1 MAPTT
6 DRQRLVQL
14 LRARHC
20 AIAVVTMEEDHA
32 LNAVVGAALDVG
44 RPVLVWSMVR
54 GLCDGTF
61 TEDQHPQPDTLAPAA
76 ALKTFAR
83 GGQARVLAC
92 LDLGEHL
99 GSELVLRSWREAV
112 DSCRRSGST
121 LVMIDHHEAESE
133 VVAGAS
139 VRFELSLPDE
149 HELGELAKEAV
160 RRLRADERIAIDITT
175 GQFAALVHNLRGLTR
190 RQAEQAVRDAAVAHD
205 RLDAGAVGAVTIL
218 RRRMLHRQGV
228 LDAIELPV
236 ALGEVAGASQLKRW
250 LALRAPVMAAGAV
263 PVAGLEPPRGILLLG
278 VPGSGK
284 SLCAKAIATAWGQP
298 LLRLDAGALYDRYVG
313 ESERRLREALQ
324 QAESMAPVVL
334 WIDEIEKAFAS
345 ASSRSS
351 DGGLSQRMFGG
362 LLTWMQERRAPVFL
376 VATANDIE
384 ALPPELLRKGRFDEI
399 FFIDLPVPAVRR
411 ELFAI
416 HLAKRGLQPAAFAL
430 DELVEASAGR
440 SGAEL
445 EQAIISAGYEA
456 HAAGTAIAD
465 AHIRAALKASAP
477 LSVTMAERIAALR
490 AWARTRCLDAE
501 LEPGGVDAA
510 SGGGRG

>member
-1 MAPTT
+1 MDALT

-14 LRARHC
+14 LRARHAC
-20 AIAVVTMEEDHA
+20 IALVTAEEDHA

-61 TEDQHPQPDTLAPAA
+61 ADDNHPLPETLLPAA
-76 ALKTFAR
+76 ALRSFAR

-92 LDLGEHL
+92 LDLSEHL
-99 GSELVLRSWREAV
+99 ESEVVLRSWRETV

-121 LVMIDHHEAESE
+121 VVMIDHRDELPE
-133 VVAGAS
+133 VVAAGS
-139 VRFELSLPDE
+139 LRFEVSLPDE
-149 HELGELAKEAV
+149 HELMELAKEAL
-160 RRLRADERIAIDITT
+160 RRLRAEERIAIDITAA
-175 GQFAALVHNLRGLTR
+175 QFSALVHNLRGLSR
-190 RQAEQAVRDAAVAHD
+190 RQAEQVVRDAAIAAD
-205 RLDAGAVGAVTIL
+205 RLDAGAVKAVVAL

-228 LDAIELPV
+228 LDCIELPV
-236 ALGEVAGASQLKRW
+236 ELSEVAGVRQLKRW
-250 LALRAPVMAAGAV
+250 LALRAPVMAAGAL
-263 PVAGLEPPRGILLLG
+263 PVAGLEPPRGILMLG

-351 DGGLSQRMFGG
+351 DGGLSQRMFGS
-362 LLTWMQERRAPVFL
+362 LLTWMQERRAPVFV

-399 FFIDLPVPAVRR
+399 FFIDLPGLEVRH
-411 ELFAI
+411 ELLRI
-416 HLAKRGLQPAAFAL
+416 HLAKRGLEPAVFAL
-430 DELVEASAGR
+430 DELAGLAAGR

-445 EQAIISAGYEA
+445 EQAIVAACYEA
-456 HAAGTAIAD
+456 HAAGVAPGS
-465 AHIRAALKASAP
+465 AHLSAALQASAP
-477 LSVTMAERIAALR
+477 LSVTMAESISALR
-490 AWARTRCLDAE
+490 EWARTRCLDADRE
-501 LEPGGVDAA
+501 GGGEVAVP
-510 SGGGRG
+510 GGGRG

>member
-1 MAPTT
+1 MRSMP
-6 DRQRLVQL
+6 
-14 LRARHC
+14 
-20 AIAVVTMEEDHA
+20 
-32 LNAVVGAALDVG
+32 

-61 TEDQHPQPDTLAPAA
+61 ADDGHPKPETLQPAA
-76 ALKTFAR
+76 ALRSFAL

-92 LDLGEHL
+92 LDLSEHL
-99 GSELVLRSWREAV
+99 ESEVVLRTWRETV

-121 LVMIDHHEAESE
+121 VVLIDHRDALPE
-133 VVAGAS
+133 VVAAGS
-139 VRFELSLPDE
+139 QRFEVSLPDE
-149 HELGELAKEAV
+149 HELMELAKESL
-160 RRLRADERIAIDITT
+160 RRLRADERIAIDITAA
-175 GQFAALVHNLRGLTR
+175 QFSALVHNLRGLSR
-190 RQAEQAVRDAAVAHD
+190 RQAEQAVRDAAIAAD
-205 RLDAGAVGAVTIL
+205 RLDAGAVQAVVTL

-236 ALGEVAGASQLKRW
+236 SLDEVAGVRQLKRW
-250 LALRAPVMAAGAV
+250 LALRAPVMAAGAL
-263 PVAGLEPPRGILLLG
+263 PLAGLEPPRGVLMLG

-313 ESERRLREALQ
+313 ESERRLREALR

-351 DGGLSQRMFGG
+351 DGGLSQRMFGS
-362 LLTWMQERRAPVFL
+362 LLTWMQERRAAVFL

-399 FFIDLPVPAVRR
+399 FFIDLPGQEVRR
-411 ELFAI
+411 ELLRI
-416 HLAKRGLQPAAFAL
+416 HLAKRGLEPGAFAL
-430 DELVEASAGR
+430 DQLASLAAGR
-440 SGAEL
+440 SGAEI
-445 EQAIISAGYEA
+445 EQAIVAACYEA
-456 HAAGTAIAD
+456 HAAGVAPATA
-465 AHIRAALKASAP
+465 HLSAALQASAP

-490 AWARTRCLDAE
+490 EWARTRCLDADRE
-501 LEPGGVDAA
+501 GGVEVAVP
-510 SGGGRG
+510 GGGRG